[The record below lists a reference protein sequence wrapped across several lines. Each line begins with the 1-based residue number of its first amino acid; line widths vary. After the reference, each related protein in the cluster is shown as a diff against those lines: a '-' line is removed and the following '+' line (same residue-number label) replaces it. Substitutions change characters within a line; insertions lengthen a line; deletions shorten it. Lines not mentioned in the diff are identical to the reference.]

1 MKNKIDQPRFNNMNI
16 LLVGDFFLDEY
27 VLGKIYRQSPE
38 ANVPILNIKDKKI
51 NLGGAGNV
59 LNNLINL
66 GACVSV
72 LGKVGNDYSGAMLQD
87 MINKKKIDKN
97 LGYGDTIKKGFALAK
112 GEVMYIQYSDSE
124 YSIDGFFLMIEK
136 YNKTRADI
144 IFGERYP
151 KFSFIQKIKESV
163 KRPQYLGTFL
173 TTSLINYLY
182 DVNLNDIIG
191 SKMYKTFTFKKF
203 EINRNNNGFDFEL
216 VSRIMK
222 KKLNIDKI
230 LVPYKSR
237 KNSSDKKIKFYHMF
251 YALYEI
257 LRIKFFTK

>member
-1 MKNKIDQPRFNNMNI
+1 MYIVINYKFKMISVTFLIPVYNEVKTLENAILEVLELDYPKKEIIIIDNNSVDGSKQI
-16 LLVGDFFLDEY
+16 LEKF
-27 VLGKIYRQSPE
+27 
-38 ANVPILNIKDKKI
+38 I
-51 NLGGAGNV
+51 NN
-59 LNNLINL
+59 NNL
-66 GACVSV
+66 
-72 LGKVGNDYSGAMLQD
+72 
-87 MINKKKIDKN
+87 KIIFKDKN

-151 KFSFIQKIKESV
+151 KFSFIQKIKESI

-173 TTSLINYLY
+173 TTSLINNLY
-182 DVNLNDIIG
+182 NVNLNDIIG

-203 EINRNNNGFDFEL
+203 QIDRNNNGFDFEL

-257 LRIKFFTK
+257 LRIKFFT